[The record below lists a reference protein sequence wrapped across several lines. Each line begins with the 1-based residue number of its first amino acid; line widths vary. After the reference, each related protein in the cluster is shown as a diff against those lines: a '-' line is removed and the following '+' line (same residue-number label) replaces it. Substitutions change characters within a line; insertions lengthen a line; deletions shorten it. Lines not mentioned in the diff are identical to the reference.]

1 MSKEEKVL
9 SNYSGSKETFQM
21 VAKQIATRWGNK
33 EVKKYDP
40 FTNALTMHSW
50 AIRGFRVKK
59 GSKALKSITFIKVQ
73 DEAGNIVKTY
83 PKTINLF
90 YYLDT
95 EKI

>member
-1 MSKEEKVL
+1 MNKEKII
-9 SNYSGSKETFQM
+9 SSYSGSKETFQM
-21 VAKQIATRWGNK
+21 VAKQIKDRFGDK
-33 EVKKYDP
+33 EVKKYNP
-40 FTNALTMHSW
+40 YTNCLTFRQWSK
-50 AIRGFRVKK
+50 IGFKVKK
-59 GSKALKSITFIKVQ
+59 GSKALKSLTFIKVE

>member
-1 MSKEEKVL
+1 MSKEERI
-9 SNYSGSKETFQM
+9 SNYHGSKETFNL
-21 VAKQIATRWGNK
+21 VAKQIKDRFGDK
-33 EVKKYDP
+33 EVKKYNP
-40 FTNALTMHSW
+40 YTNCLTYNQW
-50 AIRGFRVKK
+50 FKIGYKVKK
-59 GSKALKSITFIKVQ
+59 GSKALKSLTFIKVE